1 MIGIFLVYWSA
12 FAYNEVVISK
22 ERFYAGGQ
30 TMSTLKLI
38 GKNKINSHLW
48 GGCTGYWGTDIHNTE
63 NYATH
68 GKQC

>member
-1 MIGIFLVYWSA
+1 
-12 FAYNEVVISK
+12 
-22 ERFYAGGQ
+22 
-30 TMSTLKLI
+30 MSTLKLI